1 MLLYKNTGTNTAPA
15 FTLTDS
21 DLANAGYNNLGA
33 SLCPTFGDLD
43 GDFDPDMIVG
53 TETGELFY
61 YENTGSFTA
70 HSYTYRGSLQSIDV
84 GNFATP
90 ALGDLDGDGDLD
102 LLIGNESG
110 AIAYYDNTGSMPN
123 AFSVVDAAWAGINM
137 TSPQAPDGYSAPA
150 FIYGQDTTL
159 LIGSESLGVVQK
171 DSLRTIMSGASALDL
186 VLGGG
191 TTTSASRE
199 ETPFG
204 GSKRNGRTQIVFSKN
219 ELMNA
224 GGIYGQIKTIG
235 FELGTNTSLYLTQG
249 FDIKMTHIT
258 DTTQTN
264 FVTQNL
270 QTVYSG
276 IRVMTTGW
284 NDVAL
289 DMPFTWN
296 GEDHLL
302 VEICFSKHAQ
312 TGDIPV
318 QLQNTSF
325 ASMRYGEVTGWNGI
339 TNDGCQMPYGGRISK
354 RPNMRFNLR
363 PTLRSADTHFL
374 ASGSRL
380 HPAVGDLNADGY
392 PDVILGNM
400 SGGLHYFEGKAFND
414 ISIEETAMLPFTCKL
429 YPNPTQGFFQF
440 ECTDPLITAAQ
451 IYSIHGRLLGE
462 VTAGAKNS
470 IPLAKGLYLVVF
482 NTTNGLRS
490 VERLM
495 VQ

>member
-1 MLLYKNTGTNTAPA
+1 MQ
-15 FTLTDS
+15 
-21 DLANAGYNNLGA
+21 
-33 SLCPTFGDLD
+33 
-43 GDFDPDMIVG
+43 
-53 TETGELFY
+53 E
-61 YENTGSFTA
+61 
-70 HSYTYRGSLQSIDV
+70 
-84 GNFATP
+84 
-90 ALGDLDGDGDLD
+90 
-102 LLIGNESG
+102 ES
-110 AIAYYDNTGSMPN
+110 
-123 AFSVVDAAWAGINM
+123 
-137 TSPQAPDGYSAPA
+137 
-150 FIYGQDTTL
+150 
-159 LIGSESLGVVQK
+159 
-171 DSLRTIMSGASALDL
+171 
-186 VLGGG
+186 
-191 TTTSASRE
+191 
-199 ETPFG
+199 
-204 GSKRNGRTQIVFSKN
+204 
-219 ELMNA
+219 
-224 GGIYGQIKTIG
+224 YGQIKTIG

-482 NTTNGLRS
+482 NTTNGLRG
-490 VERLM
+490 VERLI